1 MAKLWT
7 VLMILATFLLV
18 APVLEYGAVESTYVF
33 TAVGNADAG
42 GGGD

>member
-1 MAKLWT
+1 MTKVFA

-18 APVLEYGAVESTYVF
+18 APVIEYGALESTNVF